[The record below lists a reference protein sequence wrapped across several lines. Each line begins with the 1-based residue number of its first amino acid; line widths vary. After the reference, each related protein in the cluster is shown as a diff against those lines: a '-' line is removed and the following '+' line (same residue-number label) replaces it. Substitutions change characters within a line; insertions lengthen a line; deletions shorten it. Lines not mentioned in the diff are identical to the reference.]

1 MANPLYARLQATAAR
16 LIKAYGSAGKIF
28 DNTASGAEPDPM
40 VGGDPVYPDYDATV
54 VIMAYDARYVNGST
68 ILAND
73 VQIYISAVGLP
84 ISPTTGMYVSAGD
97 KTYLIVHMDPN
108 RFDDTTPIVYVCQGR
123 TAA

>member
-1 MANPLYARLQATAAR
+1 MNETFYARLQATAAR
-16 LIKAYGSAGKIF
+16 LIKAYGSVGKIF
-28 DNTASGAEPDPM
+28 DATAPGVEPDPM
-40 VGGDPVYPDYDATV
+40 VGGDPVYPEYDAIL

-73 VQIYISAVGLP
+73 VQIYISAAGLP
-84 ISPTTGMYVSAGD
+84 ISPTTGMYVSAGE

-108 RFDDTTPIVYVCQGR
+108 RFDGTMPVVYVCQGR